1 MGPGNFL
8 ELCVPNKVGSARWS
22 QLAIRQ
28 LTGRFAGHYP
38 EPYVNTDMR
47 RGGVTMLPCRHHPNV
62 TKGNLVRLMV
72 VRNPYER
79 LLSGY
84 LDKIVGH
91 GSIFNATPE
100 SFSRFTSLLRAE
112 DPQRPLW
119 LPGAPPIFAMRP
131 NATNGHAHDHF
142 APITSMS
149 KTGFSCHEELYK
161 TFKRNGSAI
170 REAYRVVRLE
180 EMERWYPELVK
191 ELDIR
196 ATVLDPKWPPD
207 GCYWKP
213 SWATTCAEGLDGRF
227 DAAAHNRSKAV
238 VVEKHRTGSAS
249 KLAEF
254 YPTQEVI
261 DQVTAFAQGDLDAF
275 GYPTLRLGSWE
286 TLRRATSRPTTSTL
300 HRAAPRQ
307 TEGRAS
313 AAAAARENAKA
324 AAAAAA
330 AAATAATAAAA
341 KASAAKSWADMLER
355 AAVDGGQVG
364 AEGDGGGGG
373 GSGGGGGGGGGG
385 SGGGG
390 GGGGGS
396 GGAAADPA
404 DPSGTETLADLNDA
418 DSPTSNRSQEAGDV
432 DTNTPDG

>member
-1 MGPGNFL
+1 MVAQSALQAAVCDLNTSSSGKDCCRGGSRNEVWPMGPGNFL

-47 RGGVTMLPCRHHPNV
+47 RGGVTMFPCRHHPNV
-62 TKGNLVRLMV
+62 TRGNLVRLMV

-100 SFSRFTSLLRAE
+100 SFFSFTSLLRAE
-112 DPQRPLW
+112 DPRRPLW

-180 EMERWYPELVK
+180 EMEQWYPELVK

-213 SWATTCAEGLDGRF
+213 SWATTCAEGLDGQF

-238 VVEKHRTGSAS
+238 VVEKHRTGSGS

-286 TLRRATSRPTTSTL
+286 TLRRATSRPKTS
-300 HRAAPRQ
+300 
-307 TEGRAS
+307 
-313 AAAAARENAKA
+313 
-324 AAAAAA
+324 
-330 AAATAATAAAA
+330 
-341 KASAAKSWADMLER
+341 
-355 AAVDGGQVG
+355 
-364 AEGDGGGGG
+364 
-373 GSGGGGGGGGGG
+373 
-385 SGGGG
+385 
-390 GGGGGS
+390 
-396 GGAAADPA
+396 
-404 DPSGTETLADLNDA
+404 
-418 DSPTSNRSQEAGDV
+418 
-432 DTNTPDG
+432 

>member
-22 QLAIRQ
+22 QLAVRQ
-28 LTGRFAGHYP
+28 ITGRFAGHYP

-47 RGGVTMLPCRHHPNV
+47 RGGVTMLPCRHHPDV

-84 LDKIVGH
+84 LDKLVGH
-91 GSIFNATPE
+91 GSIFNATPG
-100 SFSRFTSLLRAE
+100 SFFSFTSLLRAE
-112 DPQRPLW
+112 DPRRPLW
-119 LPGAPPIFAMRP
+119 LPGAPSIFAMRP
-131 NATNGHAHDHF
+131 NATTGHAHDHF

-180 EMERWYPELVK
+180 EMEWWYPELVK

-196 ATVLDPKWPPD
+196 TTVLDPKWPPD

-213 SWATTCAEGLDGRF
+213 SWATTCVDGLDGQF
-227 DAAAHNRSKAV
+227 DAARSAHNTSSTG
-238 VVEKHRTGSAS
+238 VVEKHRTGSGS

-254 YPTQEVI
+254 YPTQEII

-286 TLRRATSRPTTSTL
+286 TLRRATSRPTRSTL
-300 HRAAPRQ
+300 HRTAPRP
-307 TEGRAS
+307 TAFTVPAAREEGRAS
-313 AAAAARENAKA
+313 VAAAAREKAKA

-330 AAATAATAAAA
+330 VAAAAATVAAATA
-341 KASAAKSWADMLER
+341 SAANTLADVLER
-355 AAVDGGQVG
+355 AADDSGHSG
-364 AEGDGGGGG
+364 AEGDS
-373 GSGGGGGGGGGG
+373 SGGGGGGGGGG
-385 SGGGG
+385 
-390 GGGGGS
+390 
-396 GGAAADPA
+396 GAAAGPA
-404 DPSGTETLADLNDA
+404 DPSDTESSADLSDEDSAADPGDENGDEDTRSTDA
-418 DSPTSNRSQEAGDV
+418 A
-432 DTNTPDG
+432 TP